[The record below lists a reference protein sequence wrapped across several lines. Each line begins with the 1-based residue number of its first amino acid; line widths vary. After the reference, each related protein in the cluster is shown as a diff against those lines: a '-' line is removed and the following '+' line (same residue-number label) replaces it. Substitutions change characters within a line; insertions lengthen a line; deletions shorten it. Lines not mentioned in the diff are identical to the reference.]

1 MAKAMRS
8 PRSAFVCGS
17 SIRCLC
23 FFSLL
28 LLIPGRP
35 AFAIQ
40 GQPPDLA
47 KTTASTPASDPLG
60 RDTPRGTVLGFLAA
74 VRNGDYD
81 SARQFL
87 AEPKKEAWDAEL
99 ADQLAYVLNEARLGR
114 ISDQQEGTAQPDL
127 SRGIERIGTIPTENG
142 PLNLDLSRT
151 NENGHWVWVFSEDT
165 LGQVPAAYESLSTAS
180 INRHL
185 PRFLARPMWLFVP
198 LWKYLALAGSF
209 LIAFACIYAIRPFL
223 RRLISRAFVKESPSD
238 RMRLAERLVR
248 PLGILIWLFLTQA
261 LVLAFQLPLLA
272 RARWYL
278 IISRASIA
286 VVAWLLLAVV
296 NVVALAYRLRT
307 DRNDQSE
314 ITAVVRL
321 AQRTV
326 SFLCIFTGFLIFLRL
341 AGYDISAFVTGLGV
355 GGFALAFAAQK
366 TLENVFGGV
375 SIILDKPIRV
385 GDECRIG
392 DTTGIVVDI
401 GLRSTRLRTSERTI
415 MTVPNGQLSTM
426 SDAQQFVH
434 AHGIRPQR
442 FYHVF
447 QIKTEIGLARLEE
460 ILEELRALLIT
471 DQRVDSVSCRVRLIR
486 VDAQSFE
493 VELLCLVKTRILTEF
508 LAIQEDLLLKS
519 LRIIDAQGASLA
531 LPSSVVHL
539 SGEKLLE
546 VSEQDSL
553 N

>member
-1 MAKAMRS
+1 MAMTMRS
-8 PRSAFVCGS
+8 PRSKSMRGPL
-17 SIRCLC
+17 IRC
-23 FFSLL
+23 FWIFSLL
-28 LLIPGRP
+28 FLFPVRP
-35 AFAIQ
+35 ASAIQ
-40 GQPPDLA
+40 AQTPETA
-47 KTTASTPASDPLG
+47 KASASTHASDPLG
-60 RDTPRGTVLGFLAA
+60 RDTPRGTVFGFLAA
-74 VRNGDYD
+74 VRSADYD
-81 SARQFL
+81 TARQFM
-87 AEPKKEAWDAEL
+87 AAPEKDAWDSEL
-99 ADQLAYVLNEARLGR
+99 ADQLAYVLNDAGLGR
-114 ISDQQEGTAQPDL
+114 ISDQQEGTAQPEL
-127 SRGIERIGTIPTENG
+127 SRGTERLGIISTENG

-151 NENGHWVWVFSEDT
+151 NENGNWVWVFSAQT
-165 LGQVPAAYESLSTAS
+165 LSQIPAAYESLSTAS

-185 PRFLARPMWLFVP
+185 PHFLARPMWLFVP

-209 LIAFACIYAIRPFL
+209 LLALACIYAIRPFL

-238 RMRLAERLVR
+238 RERLAERLVR
-248 PLGILIWLFLTQA
+248 PLGILIWLFITQA

-272 RARWYL
+272 RERWYL

-286 VVAWLLLAVV
+286 VVAWLLLAIV
-296 NVVALAYRLRT
+296 NVAALAYRLRT
-307 DRNDQSE
+307 DKNDRSE

-392 DTTGIVVDI
+392 DAVGIVVDI
-401 GLRSTRLRTSERTI
+401 GLRSTRVRTSERTI

-426 SDAQQFVH
+426 TLNNLSMRDS
-434 AHGIRPQR
+434 IR
-442 FYHVF
+442 FYHVL
-447 QIKTEIGLARLEE
+447 QIKTEIGPDRLEE
-460 ILEELRALLIT
+460 ILEALRTLLT
-471 DQRVDSVSCRVRLIR
+471 ADERVEPGSCRVRLIR

-493 VELLCLVKTRILTEF
+493 VELLCLVRTQILTEF
-508 LAIQEDLLLKS
+508 LAVQEELLLKS
-519 LRIIDAQGASLA
+519 LRTIDAQGTSLA
-531 LPSSVVHL
+531 LPSSTVHL
-539 SGEKLLE
+539 AREKPAE
-546 VSEQDSL
+546 NSAQDPL